1 MSEELKVIENAKV
14 SVEFT
19 PAQLDI
25 TNYETIK
32 KAIEDVADFYD
43 KQIVTKADKKGAEAS
58 RSELISLEKQLDEER
73 KRIKAIYN
81 KPLNEYE
88 EKMNGLKIIVQRPL
102 NKIRDGLKEVEQ
114 GERDERESVLIK
126 HMRDKSVEFDLEVM
140 GIEAE
145 RIQDA
150 NPSWLNKG
158 NFTQKG
164 VSTKLSQEIDKA
176 IEQVVKDKKQRDA
189 NEQVLCTFCETHDI
203 DPAGWLVQLD
213 YAPVTEIIQTI
224 QTKIK
229 ADKERLERA
238 EREREELAELK
249 RKNAET
255 LRIEVEEQPIV
266 EEEPIIMDTI
276 QVRGTLTQLKAMNAW
291 AVENGVEITQ
301 YEPHMVLDDLPF

>member
-1 MSEELKVIENAKV
+1 MADELKIIENAKV

-19 PAQLDI
+19 PAQLEI

-32 KAIEDVADFYD
+32 KAIEGVADFYD

-73 KRIKAIYN
+73 KRIKAIYS

-88 EKMNGLKIIVQRPL
+88 EKMNGLKTIVQRPL
-102 NKIRDGLKEVEQ
+102 NKIRDGLKEVER
-114 GERDERESVLIK
+114 GERDERESILIK
-126 HMRDKSVEFDLEVM
+126 HMRDKSIEFDLEAM

-145 RIQDA
+145 RIQES

-164 VSTKLSQEIDKA
+164 ISTKLSQEIDKA
-176 IEQVVKDKKQRDA
+176 IEQAVKDKKQRDA
-189 NEQVLCTFCETHDI
+189 NEQVLRAFCETHDI

-213 YAPVTEIIQTI
+213 YVPVTEIIQTI

-255 LRIEVEEQPIV
+255 LQIEVEEQPIV

-276 QVRGTLTQLKAMNAW
+276 QVRGTLAQLKAMNTW

-301 YEPHMVLDDLPF
+301 YEPHMALDDLPF